1 MLIAAAV
8 VTVGLVYGIVT
19 AQIWGYRLGGVVVV
33 PLFAVYA
40 LRSFESVAMFLAS
53 VVVAYAILAAV
64 KRYTL
69 LYGRPLFLV
78 AVAAGA
84 VVPVAAFELSL
95 VGGGFAPAL
104 SAVEFVGSVLPG
116 IAAYNFHRL
125 DAERRVED
133 ALVALATLLFLVVF
147 GVGLT
152 FVVGTLGGVPTVPAL
167 LLGPQSDV
175 ARTLGVV
182 VAADSSAV
190 VVSRVGSVLAV
201 VTGLVA
207 SEFARRRWGIRLVG
221 VIALPLVALF
231 AVRNPWTVP
240 LYVVATAVAGVGV
253 VALHRWTLVYGR
265 VLLSMGVFLG
275 LAATV
280 AIIPFT
286 PFSHGLLPF
295 FVGIL
300 AGVGAY
306 NLHAVSPAE
315 RLDAIGVS
323 AAVGV
328 ALVAAVRL
336 LVGPNGTGIGTS
348 PGRTVVPGAVASP
361 PTWLLA
367 AALLA
372 LVWGVVSGLRLERL
386 VRPTGTEETRSRPGE
401 LDGGGW
407 L

>member
-1 MLIAAAV
+1 MIVAAAV
-8 VTVGLVYGIVT
+8 VTVGLLYGITT

-40 LRSFESVAMFLAS
+40 LRSFESTAVFLAS
-53 VVVAYAILAAV
+53 VVVAYAIVAAV

-69 LYGRPLFLV
+69 AYGRPLFLI

-84 VVPVAAFELSL
+84 VVPVAVFEASL
-95 VGGGFAPAL
+95 LRPGLAPTL

-125 DAERRVED
+125 ELERRVED
-133 ALVALATLLFLVVF
+133 ALLALATLLFLVVF

-152 FVVGTLGGVPTVPAL
+152 VVVGTLGGTPQVPTL
-167 LLGPQSDV
+167 LLGPRSDV

-182 VAADSSAV
+182 VPADSPPV
-190 VVSRVGSVLAV
+190 LVSRVGAVVAV

-207 SEFARRRWGIRLVG
+207 SEFARRRWGVRLVG
-221 VIALPLVALF
+221 VVALPLVALF
-231 AVRNPWTVP
+231 ALRNPWTVP
-240 LYVVATAVAGVGV
+240 LYVFATAVAVAGV

-280 AIIPFT
+280 TVAPFL

-295 FVGIL
+295 FVGML

-306 NLHAVSPAE
+306 NVHATSPAE
-315 RLDAIGVS
+315 RSDAVGLSLGVGVCLLVTVRAFVKGGGVATRGGTAVPEVVADPPAVVVI
-323 AAVGV
+323 AAV
-328 ALVAAVRL
+328 A
-336 LVGPNGTGIGTS
+336 
-348 PGRTVVPGAVASP
+348 
-361 PTWLLA
+361 
-367 AALLA
+367 A
-372 LVWGVVSGLRLERL
+372 LVWGLSAVVRLERL
-386 VRPTGTEETRSRPGE
+386 VRPIDPDEGDRPRSADADAR
-401 LDGGGW
+401 GW